1 MPQARAGLSAFLFC
15 LLIPAAMPVGAG
27 DLSEAAR
34 IKIRLEQDIRF
45 DVQKAPFNHVERF
58 RLENYMFPQS
68 IGAEQDVLSFESTH
82 EDYATRETE
91 GRQYLSYD
99 FDSQSLKTHNAIRNT
114 FVIQSQVTR
123 VPLAR
128 KIAYPAAS
136 TAPALQPYLDFNDE
150 IDIDEGLYEQA
161 RLLAE
166 GADDGFVLTME
177 VARWVQQAID
187 YDLSSLQT
195 PTQVSATQA
204 YRTGRGVCQD
214 ITNVFISMLRG
225 LGIPARAV
233 YGFAY
238 TDTAALGARFASS
251 WGTHAWAEV
260 WLGDRW
266 VPFDLAYRQYGWV
279 DATHI
284 VIAKEAA
291 IRHTLMRISAVGVG
305 LTLGESDQKSRIKVL
320 ESVPGQPRKR
330 FELNLEGRH
339 DAREGVLSL
348 RIKNLS
354 AYYQAYGLSF
364 IKAADV
370 QWHDTPVLTLAL
382 APFEERLIERRF
394 RLPEL
399 SAGFVYTFP
408 FQARI
413 AGQVSEY
420 ALSARHKKQ

>member
-1 MPQARAGLSAFLFC
+1 
-15 LLIPAAMPVGAG
+15 MPVGAG
-27 DLSEAAR
+27 DLSDAAR

-45 DVQKAPFNHVERF
+45 DVQKAAFNHVERF

-68 IGAEQDVLSFESTH
+68 IGAEQDVLSFQSTH
-82 EDYATRETE
+82 ENYATRETG

-99 FDSQSLKTHNAIRNT
+99 FDTQSLKTRNEIRNT
-114 FVIQSQVTR
+114 FVIQSQGTQVALSR
-123 VPLAR
+123 KPAYPLAST
-128 KIAYPAAS
+128 PA
-136 TAPALQPYLDFNDE
+136 ALQPYLNFNDE
-150 IDIDEGLYEQA
+150 IDIDEDLYEQA

-166 GADDGFVLTME
+166 GADDAFMLTMD
-177 VARWVQQAID
+177 VAGWVQQVID
-187 YDLSSLQT
+187 YDLSSLPI

-204 YRTGRGVCQD
+204 YHAGRGVCQD
-214 ITNVFISMLRG
+214 ITNVFLSMLRG

-238 TDTAALGARFASS
+238 ADAGVLGARFASS

-291 IRHTLMRISAVGVG
+291 IRHTLMRIDALGVG
-305 LTLGESDQKSRIKVL
+305 LTLGARDQKTRIEVL
-320 ESVPGQPRKR
+320 ETLPGRPETP
-330 FELNLEGRH
+330 FELRLEGRH
-339 DAREGVLSL
+339 VAGQGVLGL
-348 RIKNLS
+348 RIKNAS
-354 AYYQAYGLSF
+354 AYYQAHTLSF
-364 IKAADV
+364 VKAADV
-370 QWHDTPVLTLAL
+370 QWRDTPELTLAL

-394 RLPEL
+394 VLPTLEEN
-399 SAGFVYTFP
+399 FVYTFP
-408 FQARI
+408 FQVRI